1 MTKIVNRPKMHGS
14 PRNGLLCG
22 EHVQIAYVTNDL
34 DRAGAIFCDRYGVKE
49 YASLDAD
56 LPAGGNMRVKLAW
69 TGGTMLELIEASGAG
84 TAFYNDRLPADQ
96 FSIQFHH
103 VAYLLDGILAWNE
116 LEARIVAEKRS
127 VPFRGDTP
135 GFMRFCY
142 VHAEELGHYLEYF
155 LLDAGGIAFFES
167 IPGS

>member
-1 MTKIVNRPKMHGS
+1 MAKIVNRPNTNGS

-34 DRAGAIFCDRYGVKE
+34 DRACAIFCDRYGVKE

-84 TAFYNDRLPADQ
+84 TAFYTDRLPVDRFAV
-96 FSIQFHH
+96 QFHH
-103 VAYLLDGILAWNE
+103 VAYILDGLPAWNE
-116 LEARIVAEKRS
+116 LQERISVDGLS

-142 VHAEELGHYLEYF
+142 VWAEELEHYLEYF
-155 LLDAGGIAFFES
+155 LLGPEGIAFFEN

>member
-1 MTKIVNRPKMHGS
+1 MTKIVNRPKTNGS

-34 DRAGAIFCDRYGVKE
+34 DRACAIFCDRYGVKE
-49 YASLDAD
+49 FANLDAD

-69 TGGTMLELIEASGAG
+69 SGGTMLELIEASGPG
-84 TAFYNDRLPADQ
+84 TAFYTDRLPVDQ

-103 VAYLLDGILAWNE
+103 VAYILDGLTAWNE
-116 LEARIVAEKRS
+116 LEDRIAAEERS
-127 VPFRGDTP
+127 VPLRGDTP
-135 GFMRFCY
+135 GYMRFCY
-142 VHAEELGHYLEYF
+142 VYAEELGHYLEYF
-155 LLDAGGIAFFES
+155 LLDAEGIAFFES